1 MGMGR
6 GIYAEKRS
14 GGGAPAEGE
23 AASPPPR
30 VPAPPGAP
38 PSGRTRPLRWRRR
51 PAPRDPPNAARP
63 RRRRARRR
71 ARARPRSRAPPAR
84 PSPRPPEP
92 SAPTARPVGRAPRPN
107 RRLRAH
113 PQRPPE
119 ARARRAGPG
128 RPPVLTPR
136 LRQVASQPLGRRFS
150 QRAAPGASNGDD
162 AVATTETVVDG
173 GRRRVGHP
181 ARAIDH
187 KGVLMLAWREGEGRG
202 PDTSPARRGQRRRLP
217 VPLVERPGDRHP
229 APTPPLE

>member
-1 MGMGR
+1 
-6 GIYAEKRS
+6 
-14 GGGAPAEGE
+14 
-23 AASPPPR
+23 R

-107 RRLRAH
+107 RRLRAQ

-162 AVATTETVVDG
+162 AVATTETVVNA
-173 GRRRVGHP
+173 RRRHVRHP
-181 ARAIDH
+181 TPALDH
-187 KGVLMLAWREGEGRG
+187 KMVASLGSAQGGGPG
-202 PDTSPARRGQRRRLP
+202 PDNKRAPRDDAR
-217 VPLVERPGDRHP
+217 PLP
-229 APTPPLE
+229 APPVEHPGHNPPA